1 SDAAAMGYKVVSVSG
16 GEPLIYRGLETVLD
30 HAKAVGLQ
38 TTVTTNGF
46 FIGQGQL
53 SRLRGLVDVL
63 AISLDGPPELH
74 NELRG
79 SPQAFER
86 LRGNVENLRNAGIPF
101 GFIHTLTSRNWEH
114 LLWTAEFAAEN
125 EAGLLQIQP
134 LELNGRAKTQM
145 TTETLPDD
153 VLAKVYILAFALA
166 SKYSDTMKVQI
177 DLFYREHLIEDP
189 SMVYADELS
198 QQLDQIVPTQLL
210 GLLVLEPDGNVV
222 PVAYGF
228 SRDYAVCNIRET
240 SLYEAW
246 SQYLATRYSS
256 FRSLCRRV
264 WIELCEPNAPW
275 LTNWHEKIVA
285 SSHLYR
291 A

>member
-1 SDAAAMGYKVVSVSG
+1 MNLTDSQRVPGGVSGHAGSAIIQNHPSLKCNLACGHCYSSSSPMAHTELDPGTICNVLSDAAAMGYKVVSVSG

-125 EAGLLQIQP
+125 EAGLLQIHP
-134 LELNGRAKTQM
+134 LE
-145 TTETLPDD
+145 
-153 VLAKVYILAFALA
+153 
-166 SKYSDTMKVQI
+166 
-177 DLFYREHLIEDP
+177 
-189 SMVYADELS
+189 
-198 QQLDQIVPTQLL
+198 
-210 GLLVLEPDGNVV
+210 
-222 PVAYGF
+222 
-228 SRDYAVCNIRET
+228 
-240 SLYEAW
+240 
-246 SQYLATRYSS
+246 
-256 FRSLCRRV
+256 
-264 WIELCEPNAPW
+264 
-275 LTNWHEKIVA
+275 
-285 SSHLYR
+285 
-291 A
+291 